1 MIRAT
6 LDAVL
11 RRVGPRQF
19 TALVNDQR
27 LLLPRE
33 LRGLVGVDRAWRKGI
48 YFERPAMLGLQSV
61 LKPGA
66 VVFDVGCSYG
76 LITCLISK
84 AVGDAGIIHSF
95 EANGDALAW
104 ARRVAALNCPEEQV
118 QFIHACVGESSMGHA
133 TFFTIPGSDS
143 VASTRNPDIRQFH
156 GDALPEQVP
165 LLSLD
170 DYTSTRQVEPAC
182 LKIDV
187 EGSECLVLRGARRLL
202 ERAHPALVIE
212 THGLEIDGIG
222 GSVREL
228 VDALEGLG
236 YTLTDL
242 AHEKRITPAD
252 YARLYH
258 KDIGY
263 LLAAF

>member
-1 MIRAT
+1 MTRAAI
-6 LDAVL
+6 DAVL

-19 TALVNDQR
+19 TALVNDQQ

-33 LRGLVGVDRAWRKGI
+33 LRGLIGVDRAWRKGI

-61 LKPGA
+61 LKPGD

-76 LITCLISK
+76 LITCLIAK
-84 AVGDAGIIHSF
+84 TVGGAGSIHSF
-95 EANGDALAW
+95 EANPGVLEW
-104 ARRVAALNCPEEQV
+104 ARRVAALNCPEGQV
-118 QFIHACVGESSMGHA
+118 QFVHACAGESSAGNA

-156 GDALPEQVP
+156 SDALPEQVP
-165 LLSLD
+165 LLALD
-170 DYTSTRQVEPAC
+170 DYASSMQVSPAC

-187 EGSECLVLRGARRLL
+187 EGSEFLVLRGARRLL

-228 VDALEGLG
+228 VDTLEGVG

-242 AHEKRITPAD
+242 AREERTTPVD
-252 YARLYH
+252 YAQRYH

-263 LLAAF
+263 LLAAV